1 MSTVASKI
9 VFATIV
15 VTAGCLVGACAPAG
29 SPADRFAK
37 DPAAVERGKMIFVG
51 TCGAYCHSNKKDN
64 RDAPYLFD
72 CEWLHG
78 GSDEQIHTTIV
89 NGVPGTRMVGFGNTM
104 PQGDDDVWRV
114 IAYLKLNREAC
125 AK

>member
-1 MSTVASKI
+1 MSAAASKI
-9 VFATIV
+9 VFAAIV

-78 GSDEQIHTTIV
+78 GSETKIFTTIS
-89 NGVPGTRMVGFGNTM
+89 NGVPNTRMVAFGGKLPN
-104 PQGDDDVWRV
+104 GDDDIRNLVAFLQVNSR
-114 IAYLKLNREAC
+114 C
-125 AK
+125 AQ